1 MGLGAS
7 LLPLAVGSSAYVA
20 SSLFLLRRPLLP
32 WTKPNPT
39 APPPV
44 VFIAHR
50 GGAAE
55 GYENTM
61 EAFRKAVDRG
71 AEMLELDVH
80 LSQDEHVVVAHD
92 QNLLRLTGEA
102 VSIRERRLE
111 DLPCL
116 QPKVTIDFAP
126 GKEFAD
132 LNLGAEC
139 RRLPTLD
146 KVLEEFPETQINID
160 LKDQEERLI
169 ARVGEVLKTH
179 GAENRC
185 VWGNFS
191 QWTTERCHKAIPSVG
206 LLFSMPRFVKL
217 YILFYTGLLPFVP
230 LKETHLEIP
239 MPSIFYDNNY
249 RIPEANVGLGKL
261 PKWSLCLA
269 DYIMMSPTLFSHLNR
284 RGIHTY
290 LWVLNSEEEYARA
303 FSLGATGVMT
313 DYPSR
318 LQNFLAKKAK

>member
-7 LLPLAVGSSAYVA
+7 LLPLAVGSSAYLA
-20 SSLFLLRRPLLP
+20 SSIFLLRRPLLP
-32 WTKPNPT
+32 WTKPKPT

-111 DLPCL
+111 DLPCI
-116 QPKVTIDFAP
+116 QSKVTIDFAP

-132 LNLGAEC
+132 LNLGAES
-139 RRLPTLD
+139 RRLSTLD
-146 KVLEEFPETQINID
+146 KVLEEFPDTQINID

-249 RIPEANVGLGKL
+249 RTPEANVGLGKL

-269 DYIMMSPTLFSHLNR
+269 DYIMMSPTLFSHLHR

-318 LQNFLAKKAK
+318 LQKFLAKKAK

>member
-7 LLPLAVGSSAYVA
+7 LLPLAVGSSAYLA

-32 WTKPNPT
+32 WTKPKLIG
-39 APPPV
+39 PPPV
-44 VFIAHR
+44 KFIAHR

-80 LSQDEHVVVAHD
+80 LSQDGQVVVAHD

-116 QPKVTIDFAP
+116 QSKVTIDFAP

-139 RRLPTLD
+139 RRLSTLD

-169 ARVGEVLKTH
+169 ARVEEVVKAH

-191 QWTTERCHKAIPSVG
+191 QWTTEQCHKANPSVG

-249 RIPEANVGLGKL
+249 RTPEANVGLGKL
-261 PKWSLCLA
+261 PIWSLCMA
-269 DYIMMSPTLFSHLNR
+269 DYIMMSPTLFNHLHR

-290 LWVLNSEEEYARA
+290 FWVLNSEEEYARA

-318 LQNFLAKKAK
+318 LQKFLAKKVK